1 MPPTDINLKQA
12 QPIDRPHLLLWQN
25 PSPMELWNVA
35 FQNNAQ
41 EVDYRTDLL
50 DRISP
55 DANYLMLNRYL
66 DREFDRLRTLC
77 TESPKPIVLLK
88 NFDCLITYLIAK
100 DPNSQDV
107 LWRRLIDLR
116 QLQGILWIVLPP
128 ALVPAYWSETRTQ
141 RILTLAL

>member
-1 MPPTDINLKQA
+1 MQPTEINLKQA
-12 QPIDRPHLLLWQN
+12 QPADRPHLLLWQN
-25 PSPMELWNVA
+25 PSPIELWNVA

-50 DRISP
+50 ERISP

-66 DREFDRLRTLC
+66 DREFDRLRALC
-77 TESPKPIVLLK
+77 AESPKPIILLK

-100 DPNSQDV
+100 EPTQQDV

-128 ALVPAYWSETRTQ
+128 ALPPAYWSETRIQ

>member
-1 MPPTDINLKQA
+1 MQPTDINLKQA

-25 PSPMELWNVA
+25 PSPIEIWNIA

-41 EVDYRTDLL
+41 EIDYRTDLL

-55 DANYLMLNRYL
+55 DANFLMLNRYL
-66 DREFDRLRTLC
+66 DREFDRLRTFC
-77 TESPKPIVLLK
+77 AESPKPIVLLK

-100 DPNSQDV
+100 DPNSQDFF
-107 LWRRLIDLR
+107 WRKLFDLNH
-116 QLQGILWIVLPP
+116 LQGILWIVLPP
-128 ALVPAYWSETRTQ
+128 TLVPAHWSETRTQ